1 MNNITVEKRVLG
13 NTSVAH
19 EFALLVREALAG
31 DLPDNTKVEIAN
43 RYSDASFC
51 GHVERYGSN
60 IQARLYSY
68 SACIR
73 KLDYELGGAV
83 GKYFINDASYSV
95 TTSRHQSAIR
105 RTENLNHSS
114 FDRVRIHDISDLD
127 DVFVLIS
134 GFGEDYTYEY
144 KRVLRHQMRNIK
156 DKASQKGSR
165 LSTVHKLASE
175 AENIAYNGANVTGS
189 GDIGWLHGLF
199 NNLQQVDNKREIIAA
214 IDGFKALQG

>member
-1 MNNITVEKRVLG
+1 MTVNVEKRVLG
-13 NTSVAH
+13 NNGVAH
-19 EFALLVREALAG
+19 EFAMLVREALVG

-43 RYSDASFC
+43 RYSDASFY

-68 SACIR
+68 GACIR
-73 KLDYELGGAV
+73 KLDYELGDAV

-105 RTENLNHSS
+105 CTENLLHSS
-114 FDRVRIHDISDLD
+114 FDRVLVHDVSDLD
-127 DVFVLIS
+127 DIFVLIS
-134 GFGEDYTYEY
+134 GFGEDYIYEY
-144 KRVLRHQMRNIK
+144 KRVLRHQMRAIK
-156 DKASQKGSR
+156 SKAGQKGSR

-175 AENIAYNGANVTGS
+175 AANIAYNGCNITGA
-189 GDIGWLHGLF
+189 GEVAWLHGLF